1 MVTGDFLHPTSS
13 GFQTVHPNSV
23 LRAFALSV
31 SYARKHMSMIQLLA
45 SFRSYMT
52 PSQWS
57 LP

>member
-1 MVTGDFLHPTSS
+1 MVTRGFLHPTSP

-31 SYARKHMSMIQLLA
+31 SYARKHMFMIQLLT

-52 PSQWS
+52 PSQRY